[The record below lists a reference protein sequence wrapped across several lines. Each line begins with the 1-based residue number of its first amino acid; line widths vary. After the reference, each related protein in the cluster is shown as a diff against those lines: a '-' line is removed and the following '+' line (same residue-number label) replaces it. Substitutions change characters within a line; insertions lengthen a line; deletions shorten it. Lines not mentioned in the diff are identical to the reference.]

1 MPYDLAMSWVDWVTR
16 IHRGVYRSTG
26 GRVGARL
33 NGLDMVLLTTTGR
46 KSGQP
51 RTLPLACLRDG
62 DDWIVVASNGG
73 QDFHPAW
80 WLNLQANPRAQAQL
94 GRETRSIVAH
104 EATDDDRARL
114 WPLLKQ
120 QNSAYT
126 KYEKKTDRRIPVVVL
141 RKA

>member
-1 MPYDLAMSWVDWVTR
+1 MPYALAMSWVDWVTR
-16 IHRGVYRSTG
+16 IHRGIYRSTG

-62 DDWIVVASNGG
+62 EDWIVVASNGG

-94 GRETRSIVAH
+94 GRETRSVVAH
-104 EATDDDRARL
+104 EAIDDDRARL

-120 QNSAYT
+120 QNSAYP
-126 KYEKKTDRRIPVVVL
+126 KYEKKTDRLIPVVVL

>member
-1 MPYDLAMSWVDWVTR
+1 MPYDLAMSWVHWVTR
-16 IHRGVYRSTG
+16 IHRTVYQITG

-62 DDWIVVASNGG
+62 EDWIVVASNGG

-80 WLNLQANPRAQAQL
+80 WLNLQETPRAQAQL

-120 QNSAYT
+120 QNPAYP
-126 KYEKKTDRRIPVVVL
+126 KYEKKTDRLIPVVVL

>member
-1 MPYDLAMSWVDWVTR
+1 MPYDLVMSWVDWVTR

-62 DDWIVVASNGG
+62 EDWIVVASNGG

-94 GRETRSIVAH
+94 GRETRSVVAH
-104 EATDDDRARL
+104 EAIDDDRARL

-120 QNSAYT
+120 QNSAYP
-126 KYEKKTDRRIPVVVL
+126 KYEKKTDRLIPVVVL

>member
-1 MPYDLAMSWVDWVTR
+1 MPYDLAMSWVHWVTR
-16 IHRGVYRSTG
+16 IHSTVYQSTG

-62 DDWIVVASNGG
+62 EDWIVVASNGG

-80 WLNLQANPRAQAQL
+80 WLNLQETPRAQAQL

-120 QNSAYT
+120 QNPAYP
-126 KYEKKTDRRIPVVVL
+126 KYEKKTDRLIPVVVL

>member
-46 KSGQP
+46 KSSQP

-62 DDWIVVASNGG
+62 EDWIVVASNGG

-94 GRETRSIVAH
+94 GRETRSVVAH
-104 EATDDDRARL
+104 EAIDDDRARL

-120 QNSAYT
+120 QNSAYP
-126 KYEKKTDRRIPVVVL
+126 KYEKKTDRLIPVVVL

>member
-1 MPYDLAMSWVDWVTR
+1 MPYDLAMGWVDWVTR
-16 IHRGVYRSTG
+16 LHRAVYRSTG
-26 GRVGARL
+26 GRVGARMA
-33 NGLDMVLLTTTGR
+33 GLDMVLLTTTGR

-51 RTLPLACLRDG
+51 RTLPLACLQDG
-62 DDWIVVASNGG
+62 EDWIVVASNGG

-104 EATDDDRARL
+104 EAIDDDRARL

-120 QNSAYT
+120 QNAAYP
-126 KYEKKTDRRIPVVVL
+126 KYEKKTDRLIPVVVL

>member
-1 MPYDLAMSWVDWVTR
+1 MSWIDWVTH
-16 IHRGVYRSTG
+16 IHRGIYRSTG

-51 RTLPLACLRDG
+51 RTLPLACFRDG
-62 DDWIVVASNGG
+62 EDWIVVASNGG

-94 GRETRSIVAH
+94 GRETRSVVAH
-104 EATDDDRARL
+104 EAIDDDRARL

-120 QNSAYT
+120 QNSAYP
-126 KYEKKTDRRIPVVVL
+126 KYEKKTDRLIPVVVL

>member
-16 IHRGVYRSTG
+16 IHRGVYRNTG
-26 GRVGARL
+26 GRVGARMM
-33 NGLDMVLLTTTGR
+33 GLDMVLLTTTGR

-62 DDWIVVASNGG
+62 EDWIVVASNGG

-104 EATDDDRARL
+104 EATDADRARL

-120 QNSAYT
+120 QNPAYP
-126 KYEKKTDRRIPVVVL
+126 KYEKKTDRLIPVVVL

>member
-1 MPYDLAMSWVDWVTR
+1 MPYDPAMSWVNWVTR

-62 DDWIVVASNGG
+62 EDWIVVASNGG

-94 GRETRSIVAH
+94 GRETRSVVAH
-104 EATDDDRARL
+104 EAIDDDRARL

-120 QNSAYT
+120 QNSAYP
-126 KYEKKTDRRIPVVVL
+126 KYEKKTDRLIPVVVL

>member
-1 MPYDLAMSWVDWVTR
+1 MPYDLVMSWVDWVTR
-16 IHRGVYRSTG
+16 IHREVYRSTG

-62 DDWIVVASNGG
+62 EDWIVVASNGG

-80 WLNLQANPRAQAQL
+80 WLNLQENPRAQAQL

-104 EATDDDRARL
+104 EAIDDDRSRL

-120 QNSAYT
+120 QNPAYP
-126 KYEKKTDRRIPVVVL
+126 KYEKKTDR
-141 RKA
+141 